1 MRVRTIDSSQD
12 VSDASQEGVNTDV
25 LVQDL
30 EQVLACASSLSW
42 HTTCFWTD
50 SDGVRID
57 LWVNLFVLTAL
68 TLGKRVHLL
77 LIHVLRWIILD
88 NSQDARQVHKLKS
101 LCRPDID
108 FTTPF
113 TQLRRLSIVWQVEDV
128 ELLLYGVDLPDVLKL
143 LQQGEEDLLV
153 KQVPHIELI

>member
-12 VSDASQEGVNTDV
+12 VSDASQESVDTDV

-30 EQVLACASSLSW
+30 KQVLACASSLSR

-50 SDGVRID
+50 SDGIRID
-57 LWVNLFVLTAL
+57 LWVNLLVFTAL

-77 LIHVLRWIILD
+77 LVHVLRWIILD
-88 NSQDARQVHKLKS
+88 NSQDARQVHKLER
-101 LCRPDID
+101 LCRSDID

-113 TQLRRLSIVWQVEDV
+113 TKLRRLSVVWQVEDV
-128 ELLLYGVDLPDVLKL
+128 ELLLDGVDLPNVL
-143 LQQGEEDLLV
+143 
-153 KQVPHIELI
+153 